1 MVSQVVVA
9 LIGVGLVGSA
19 LWDAFETVVL
29 PHRVAR
35 RWRFARIFYR
45 STWLPYRA
53 FAHKFKDGPS
63 REAVLSY
70 YGPLSLLLLV
80 GLWAGILV
88 LGFASLQWSAGSALA
103 STDNRADFWMD
114 LYFSGTTFFTLGL
127 GDVVPAAG
135 QSRVLTVIEGGMGF
149 AFLALLIG
157 YLPIV
162 YQMFARRETNVSL
175 LDQRAGSPPTATE
188 LIRRNVEAGDV
199 SELISLLREWEIW
212 VADLLESHMSYPV
225 LAYFRSQH
233 ENQSWVG
240 ALAVI
245 LDVSAYVVAC
255 GKSPAVRQASFTFAV
270 GRHAVGDLTNVF
282 ALKPREPPT
291 ERLDQASMP
300 PLLQIASEAGI
311 LANPTSHAGE
321 RLKAIRMTYEPYL
334 AALGVYLLM
343 DLPPWLPAD
352 DARDNWESTAWDFN
366 SPTEL
371 FAPNGPFRVR
381 GNQPPSDGEAP
392 PNGSQ
397 QGVGALH
404 PRTQRQSDSQPE
416 EQ

>member
-1 MVSQVVVA
+1 MLPQVVVA
-9 LIGVGLVGSA
+9 LVGVVLVASA
-19 LWDAFETVVL
+19 LRDAFETVVL

-35 RWRFARIFYR
+35 RWRFARIYYR

-53 FAHKFKDGPS
+53 FARRFADGPS

-88 LGFASLQWSAGSALA
+88 LGFAALQWSVGSALTSA
-103 STDNRADFWMD
+103 DTQADFWMD

-135 QSRVLTVIEGGMGF
+135 QARVLTVIEGGMGF

-199 SELISLLREWEIW
+199 TELISLLREWEIW
-212 VADLLESHMSYPV
+212 VADLLESHVSYPV
-225 LAYFRSQH
+225 LSYFRSQH

-255 GKSPAVRQASFTFAV
+255 GKSRAVRQASFTFAV

-282 ALKPREPPT
+282 ALQPREPLL
-291 ERLDQASMP
+291 ERLDQANTP
-300 PLLQIASEAGI
+300 RLLQVATDAGI
-311 LANPTSHAGE
+311 LANPGSHASN
-321 RLKAIRMTYEPYL
+321 RLKAIRQTYEPYL

-352 DARDNWESTAWDFN
+352 EAEDNWESTAWDFN
-366 SPTEL
+366 SPAAL
-371 FAPNGPFRVR
+371 FAPNGPFRAR
-381 GNQPPSDGEAP
+381 GKQAPSEGDAP
-392 PNGSQ
+392 PDAPQHGTR
-397 QGVGALH
+397 ALH
-404 PRTQRQSDSQPE
+404 PRPPRQSDSERNDP
-416 EQ
+416 

>member
-1 MVSQVVVA
+1 MLAQVVVA
-9 LIGVGLVGSA
+9 FIGVVLVGSA

-35 RWRFARIFYR
+35 RWRFARTYYR
-45 STWLPYRA
+45 ITWLPYRA
-53 FAHKFKDGPS
+53 LARRLKDGRR

-70 YGPLSLLLLV
+70 YGPLSLLQLV
-80 GLWAGILV
+80 ALWAGILV
-88 LGFASLQWSAGSALA
+88 LGFAALQWSVGSALA
-103 STDNRADFWMD
+103 STDSHTDFWTD

-199 SELISLLREWEIW
+199 TELISLLREWETW
-212 VADLLESHMSYPV
+212 VADLLESHMSYPA

-255 GKSPAVRQASFTFAV
+255 GKTRAVRQASFTFAV

-282 ALKPREPPT
+282 ALTPREPPL
-291 ERLDQASMP
+291 ERLDQADTSR
-300 PLLQIASEAGI
+300 LLQVATDAAI
-311 LANPTSHAGE
+311 LANPRSNASD
-321 RLKAIRMTYEPYL
+321 RLKAIRKTYEPYL
-334 AALGVYLLM
+334 AALGVHLLM

-352 DARDNWESTAWDFN
+352 DAEDNWETTAWDFS
-366 SPTEL
+366 SPAEL

-381 GNQPPSDGEAP
+381 GMQAP
-392 PNGSQ
+392 PDVDVARHGTD
-397 QGVGALH
+397 ALH
-404 PRTQRQSDSQPE
+404 PRPPRESGSQTNDA
-416 EQ
+416 

>member
-1 MVSQVVVA
+1 MVPQVVVA
-9 LIGVGLVGSA
+9 LIGVVLVGSA

-35 RWRFARIFYR
+35 RWRFARIYYR

-53 FAHKFKDGPS
+53 FAHRFKDGPR

-80 GLWAGILV
+80 ALWAGILV
-88 LGFASLQWSAGSALA
+88 LGFASLQWSAGSALT
-103 STDNRADFWMD
+103 STDNRGDFWTD

-135 QSRVLTVIEGGMGF
+135 QSRLLTVIEGGMGF

-199 SELISLLREWEIW
+199 TELISLLREWEIW

-255 GKSPAVRQASFTFAV
+255 GKSRAVRQASFTFAV

-282 ALKPREPPT
+282 ALKPREPAL
-291 ERLDQASMP
+291 ERLDQANTP
-300 PLLQIASEAGI
+300 RLLQVATEAGI
-311 LANPTSHAGE
+311 LANPSGHASD
-321 RLKAIRMTYEPYL
+321 RLKSIRKTYEPYL
-334 AALGVYLLM
+334 AALDVYLLM

-352 DARDNWESTAWDFN
+352 GAKDNWESTAWDFN
-366 SPTEL
+366 SPAEL
-371 FAPNGPFRVR
+371 FAPNGPFRVGR
-381 GNQPPSDGEAP
+381 KQPPPNSDAP
-392 PNGSQ
+392 PNGPQ
-397 QGVGALH
+397 HGTGALH
-404 PRTQRQSDSQPE
+404 PRALRQSGKQPNDP
-416 EQ
+416 